1 MLKFL
6 FKKTRIENY
15 LVKKVNIFGKEI
27 AVKVMY
33 SKIKNPELDF
43 NGIEIQVILPNKYKK
58 NGNIEIVKLAL
69 KKMYDEIARTEIENV
84 MEETRIMLNGLAPED
99 YIIKRI
105 PNKLSKITENKTLI
119 INPDI
124 VKYDKQLLK
133 NVILYEFC
141 HLKYKT
147 NCKSFY
153 NMLQKHI
160 TGNQN
165 FEYLLKIA

>member
-1 MLKFL
+1 MLK
-6 FKKTRIENY
+6 KKKKKSRIENN
-15 LVKKVNIFGKEI
+15 LMNNVKIFGKEI
-27 AVKVMY
+27 AVKVLY
-33 SKIKNPELDF
+33 GKVKNPELDF
-43 NGIEIQVILPNKYKK
+43 NGNEIQVHLPNKYKK
-58 NGNIEIVKLAL
+58 NGNIEILKLAIEKL
-69 KKMYDEIARTEIENV
+69 YDEIARTEIENV

-99 YIIKRI
+99 YVIKRI

-124 VKYDKQLLK
+124 VKFDKQLLK

-160 TGNQN
+160 SNN
-165 FEYLLKIA
+165 ENYEYLLKIA